1 MQKLLCARRT
11 LPLRSFGHR
20 RYYTS
25 VCWHLVSIYSHAL
38 QLDDAVVWRHAA
50 NSRIHV
56 CVKCQPQNETAMHT
70 NVANASH
77 RSTADLAWS
86 WPGLGLVLAWSWPG
100 LDRFGLSFS
109 LLQQIWPSLDW
120 NKLCT
125 VGHNIQECLFF
136 FREMWLFFLWKA
148 TISTF
153 TIFVECHV
161 LSRKLGVP
169 PWVDF
174 IKFGKLF

>member
-38 QLDDAVVWRHAA
+38 QLDDAVAWRHAA
-50 NSRIHV
+50 KSSVHV

-86 WPGLGLVLAWSWPG
+86 WPGLGLVLADLACLSVYCS
-100 LDRFGLSFS
+100 RFGLVLTEISSAQWVTTSKNVCSFS
-109 LLQQIWPSLDW
+109 GR
-120 NKLCT
+120 C
-125 VGHNIQECLFF
+125 GC
-136 FREMWLFFLWKA
+136 FLWKA

-153 TIFVECHV
+153 AIFVECHV

-174 IKFGKLF
+174 MN